1 MQVRIRMS
9 VGPRLALKRRPDA
22 KLALAVASLLTP
34 AAVLCV
40 VMALWGVLSDTN
52 YLQKFVIEEGLFSHW
67 QVWLALG
74 IAIQSAGLML
84 ERYGKQA
91 LATIRR

>member
-1 MQVRIRMS
+1 MS